1 VISLGLLFVF
11 STLGLGLLYL
21 SQVYLKTSGY
31 RKNSLVL
38 DYSSENGIKK
48 GLNYLLC
55 LMGGRTS
62 PLFLSEEQTEE
73 LRADARNGGARA
85 VEETLS
91 ARFPLVLEETCHE
104 QTWKSETQAALKK
117 VEERDDSFAATY
129 RLSVGSE
136 GHLSNFRPKKL
147 STLETEAKILVG
159 HIPLAAIPLLIDKI
173 LSPEERKSFLSQNQ
187 IELRPS
193 PGNPFQP
200 QLSFADNNLIPSEAG
215 SLLAETLKIKIF
227 RPQDLSVGR
236 LRAALGLEMS
246 ADPVPEGVY
255 LVHDDLGLGGIYVE
269 GDLDEMVPAID
280 GDLQIISF
288 RQGDSLWRLEF
299 CPSRAQTRFSTPE
312 GDYTYE
318 LLPKGIIIVSGKIG
332 SLGGGEVDTAGNV
345 TLVKDREL
353 PSILR
358 SVDLIIVSSDEIT
371 ISSHL
376 IQQGVSWEKGIPYVK
391 DSSSQLIIYST
402 GQDFWQGTARNGG
415 ITIDAQAP
423 SQIKIQA
430 SLTARGGGLTICGV
444 GKEVEV
450 LGSLQVSDYSS
461 RENKITISFDPRLTS
476 ANGLHENSARTSA
489 PIVFLA
495 SFRILGW
502 KEY

>member
-1 VISLGLLFVF
+1 
-11 STLGLGLLYL
+11 
-21 SQVYLKTSGY
+21 
-31 RKNSLVL
+31 
-38 DYSSENGIKK
+38 
-48 GLNYLLC
+48 
-55 LMGGRTS
+55 M
-62 PLFLSEEQTEE
+62 
-73 LRADARNGGARA
+73 
-85 VEETLS
+85 
-91 ARFPLVLEETCHE
+91 
-104 QTWKSETQAALKK
+104 
-117 VEERDDSFAATY
+117 
-129 RLSVGSE
+129 
-136 GHLSNFRPKKL
+136 
-147 STLETEAKILVG
+147 
-159 HIPLAAIPLLIDKI
+159 
-173 LSPEERKSFLSQNQ
+173 
-187 IELRPS
+187 
-193 PGNPFQP
+193 
-200 QLSFADNNLIPSEAG
+200 
-215 SLLAETLKIKIF
+215 
-227 RPQDLSVGR
+227 GR
-236 LRAALGLEMS
+236 LRAVLGLEMS

-255 LVHDDLGLGGIYVE
+255 LMHDDLGLGGIYVE

-280 GDLQIISF
+280 GNLQVISF
-288 RQGDSLWRLEF
+288 RRGDSLWRLEF

-332 SLGGGEVDTAGNV
+332 SLGGGEVDAAGNV

-358 SVDLIIVSSDEIT
+358 GVDLTIVSSDAIT

-415 ITIDAQAP
+415 IIIDAQAP
-423 SQIKIQA
+423 SEVKIQA
-430 SLTARGGGLTICGV
+430 SLTARGGGLTICGE

-461 RENKITISFDPRLTS
+461 RENKITISFDPRLTA
-476 ANGLHENSARTSA
+476 ANGRHENSARTSA

-502 KEY
+502 KE